1 MTESAHPPSRQAD
14 AGARPGVPANAT
26 NNATTGGPPAGRG
39 AGALLRGT
47 AAVAIGLAIAQGL
60 GYALNLV
67 GARVLGPDT
76 FGAFGA
82 LMSLLLIGNVV
93 ALGIQAVAAR
103 RLVLLPDDERHGASA
118 TVLRQSAAAAL
129 AVGLVTALTA
139 PLVSSL
145 LHLPG
150 IWATALVALTLVPL
164 TFAGAEFGV
173 AQGYEANLRLGV
185 VYAVIALGKA
195 GGGIVAAL
203 AGGTLASTLTG
214 MAIGSW
220 IAAAVAL
227 LALRGLHA
235 QPARALPGAVA
246 ELAHATHA
254 LLALFVL
261 TNIDVALARHFL
273 PAGEAGEYA
282 VGAIVSKVTFWLP
295 MFIIVVA
302 FPRMAD
308 ARRGTTTVRAAGL
321 VALIGVAVTAGV
333 ALLPGLVVAI
343 VGGKDYAGLDASVW
357 LFAAAGAGF
366 ALAQFLLY
374 SRLAVADRRVVAA
387 LWVAAAAL
395 IGGVLI
401 FHESLTEI
409 ITVVTVVSLALSAVG
424 LLAMRLDGTPDA
436 DELALVEAET
446 GAI

>member
-1 MTESAHPPSRQAD
+1 MTTPERPD
-14 AGARPGVPANAT
+14 ETAGAGTSRGVS
-26 NNATTGGPPAGRG
+26 
-39 AGALLRGT
+39 ALLRGT
-47 AAVAIGLAIAQGL
+47 AAVAIGLGVAQVL
-60 GYALNLV
+60 GYGLNLV

-103 RLVLLPDDERHGASA
+103 RLVLLDPQHRSGAAA
-118 TVLRQSAAAAL
+118 TVLRQAAIAAL
-129 AVGLVTALTA
+129 AVGLVTAATA
-139 PLVSSL
+139 PLVSWL
-145 LHLPG
+145 LHLSGPL
-150 IWATALVALTLVPL
+150 AVALVALTLIPL

-173 AQGYEANLRLGV
+173 SQGYEEHVRLGL

-203 AGGTLASTLTG
+203 ATGTLLGTLAG
-214 MAIGSW
+214 MVVGSW
-220 IAAAVAL
+220 LAAAAAML
-227 LALRGLHA
+227 ILRGLHH
-235 QPARALPGAVA
+235 PPRSPVPGMIP
-246 ELAHATHA
+246 ETAHATHA

-273 PAGEAGEYA
+273 PAAQAGEYA
-282 VGAIVSKVTFWLP
+282 VGSIVSKVTFWLP

-308 ARRGTTTVRAAGL
+308 ARRGSTTIRAAGL
-321 VALIGVAVTAGV
+321 VAAIGVVVTAAV
-333 ALLPGLVVAI
+333 AILPSLVVAV
-343 VGGKDYAGLDASVW
+343 VGGSEYAGLDSSVW

-374 SRLAVADRRVVAA
+374 SRLAMADKRVVLV
-387 LWVAAAAL
+387 LWIAAAAL
-395 IGGVLI
+395 VIGVLLLHGSVTQI
-401 FHESLTEI
+401 V
-409 ITVVTVVSLALSAVG
+409 TVVTVVSLALSLVG
-424 LLAMRLDGTPDA
+424 LASLRFEGTSDVDGEPV
-436 DELALVEAET
+436 DELAELAVVEGET